1 MISGLHGANH
11 ASTLGPRR
19 PAGRR
24 RGPEAQGQRARA
36 ECRSRAPH
44 HIGGSSA
51 RRPRRVLATR
61 RSSPRRNARPHLG
74 PLGGTHPPGS
84 GRAVRI
90 VVDAS
95 VALKWVLDEPGS
107 EAAVA
112 LRDHEL
118 VAPTLWLAE
127 AANALWRHA
136 RIGEISNDEA
146 IAYFAELLKAPVAS
160 LPIEPQLE
168 PALKLAM
175 EIGHPIYDC

>member
-1 MISGLHGANH
+1 
-11 ASTLGPRR
+11 
-19 PAGRR
+19 
-24 RGPEAQGQRARA
+24 
-36 ECRSRAPH
+36 
-44 HIGGSSA
+44 
-51 RRPRRVLATR
+51 
-61 RSSPRRNARPHLG
+61 
-74 PLGGTHPPGS
+74 
-84 GRAVRI
+84 VRI
-90 VVDAS
+90 VVHAS

-175 EIGHPIYDC
+175 EIGHPIYDCIYLALALRHQTHVVTADRRFAAAASAPPLAGAVRLLTA